1 MLRASDGVVSMFT
14 TLTIGSSDA
23 AATSGRRPTPSVRVG
38 NVIAEWQT
46 LRIVQPPGIGDD
58 GAWRVG

>member
-1 MLRASDGVVSMFT
+1 MVSMFT